1 MSFHALALTL
11 FPEMFPGFLNY
22 SLAGKA
28 KEEGLWSMDTLNLRT
43 FGLTKHRCVDD
54 TPYGGGAG
62 MVMRADVLDAA
73 LYEAFEKA
81 PHNTMIY
88 MSPRGAPLTQKKAHA
103 LAQTPGVTILCGRFE
118 GVDERIFSKWPLEEI
133 SIGDYILSGGEV
145 AALTML
151 DAVIRLI
158 PGVMG
163 NQYSAVSESF
173 SDDLLEYPQYTK
185 PHTWN
190 DTIVPDI
197 LLSGDHKKIADW
209 RQAQAEKIT
218 KERRPDLWARFR
230 MKQDRNEGV

>member
-1 MSFHALALTL
+1 MSFHALTLTL
-11 FPEMFPGFLNY
+11 FPHMFPGFLDH

-28 KEEGLWSMDTLNLRT
+28 KDKELWRIETLNLRQ
-43 FGLTKHRCVDD
+43 FGRTKHMCVDD

-62 MVMRADVLDAA
+62 MVMRADVLDDA
-73 LYEAFEKA
+73 LTHAVSLA
-81 PHNTMIY
+81 PSNTMVY
-88 MSPRGAPLTQKKAHA
+88 MSPRGAPLTHKKVAEF
-103 LAQTPGVTILCGRFE
+103 AQSPGVTILCGRFE

-151 DAVIRLI
+151 DAVVRLI

-163 NQYSAVSESF
+163 NQDSGVSESF
-173 SDDLLEYPQYTK
+173 SDDLLEYPHYTR
-185 PHTWN
+185 PYTWN
-190 DTIVPDI
+190 DTIVPDV

-230 MKQDRNEGV
+230 MKQDGCE